1 MRQESILQSGDLSC
15 ALLVKHFHHLLIGQ
29 FALFIQYRRPFDS
42 IMGYLSFLRQIPH
55 VLRERRRILS
65 LSRLSV
71 QEIDQLL
78 DRSPDGV
85 SLPRWI
91 LCRLGAQD
99 I

>member
-1 MRQESILQSGDLSC
+1 
-15 ALLVKHFHHLLIGQ
+15 
-29 FALFIQYRRPFDS
+29 
-42 IMGYLSFLRQIPH
+42 MGYLSFLRQIPH

-91 LCRLGAQD
+91 LRRLGGKD